1 MQIVIYIPD
10 RIYKIVQK
18 KTLNVIDDEI
28 IEQAIKNGTPL
39 HKGHGR
45 LIDANEVIKIAN
57 KTKDIHGAIWNA
69 PTVNAIPIPDGV
81 TNGDMIMAMFPNAKA
96 NVFAKEVG
104 VKGLDTYSTFTKKW
118 WNAPYEG
125 GKE

>member
-1 MQIVIYIPD
+1 MTFEEKAEIVISQLRAD
-10 RIYKIVQK
+10 RDRLQES
-18 KTLNVIDDEI
+18 LSRC
-28 IEQAIKNGTPL
+28 IE
-39 HKGHGR
+39 
-45 LIDANEVIKIAN
+45 
-57 KTKDIHGAIWNA
+57 
-69 PTVNAIPIPDGV
+69 IPDGV

-96 NVFAKEVG
+96 SVFVKEVG

>member
-1 MQIVIYIPD
+1 MTREKAIDILD
-10 RIYKIVQK
+10 DNF
-18 KTLNVIDDEI
+18 TVIDTHGHFSDE
-28 IEQAIKNGTPL
+28 EVEEARQMAIKALEDKPC
-39 HKGHGR
+39 
-45 LIDANEVIKIAN
+45 
-57 KTKDIHGAIWNA
+57 
-69 PTVNAIPIPDGV
+69 DGV
-81 TNGDMIMAMFPNAKA
+81 ILIPKNATNGDMIMAMFPNAKA